1 MNLRQWMQTL
11 ALISSILLKG
21 KTESCWV
28 TAEKTQVVYPK
39 QGFLFFFFFPSTS
52 GLLVSSKP
60 RTIRQWKAL
69 YRRRSS
75 LETGRL
81 DASLANTA
89 LIPGVSLSSRHS
101 QFQAW
106 TWVCLWVWLQVLV
119 CLRVSLTCS
128 NFYFSLSSE
137 TLIMFPLCKAVPVFP
152 FSVHSLRGMTTCK
165 CVCVC
170 VCVLSF

>member
-1 MNLRQWMQTL
+1 MDADSGSNLKHPVKGENRK
-11 ALISSILLKG
+11 LLSHSG
-21 KTESCWV
+21 ENAGCLSE
-28 TAEKTQVVYPK
+28 A
-39 QGFLFFFFFPSTS
+39 GFFFSKHV

-81 DASLANTA
+81 DASLTNTA

-106 TWVCLWVWLQVLV
+106 ACVCLRVWLQVLV
-119 CLRVSLTCS
+119 CLRVSVTCS

-170 VCVLSF
+170 AVILTGPKCE